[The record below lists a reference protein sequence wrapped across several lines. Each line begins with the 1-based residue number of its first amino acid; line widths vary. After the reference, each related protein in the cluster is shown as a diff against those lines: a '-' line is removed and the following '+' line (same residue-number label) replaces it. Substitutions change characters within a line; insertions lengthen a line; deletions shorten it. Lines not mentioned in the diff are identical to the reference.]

1 MEEKQSVYLAGVC
14 RQQVPP
20 QQKLIIPGFSFFF
33 LIDFADL
40 IGMAV
45 AGPCCK
51 KEWGEWKRE
60 MEEKRRRRWTEKVSC
75 WANLK
80 VSDEEEEEEE
90 VEEWE
95 EGEDDSDV
103 SEPPVREEEEMEG
116 NERAIDG
123 KVEEGLRTADDDE
136 EERQLEQTGDRME
149 QEQERAQDQMKEE
162 DRGAEPQ
169 TWLAEPQVME
179 EDEEAEGEQEVRE
192 GAGAGAEMVTAD
204 VKVHTDEEE
213 RELEQTGENNQAGR
227 DDDDRSSMDE
237 DEGADNYREEDWSK
251 DRTFDEERAEISNEQ
266 NNENSLLEAHHK
278 FTEDTETLAQF
289 PTDDLKDP
297 EEEEETDEEEASDD
311 EEEDR
316 IYSVDNYPTEIFSA
330 LTDFRDTSLLTDLTL
345 STVDGS
351 RWSVHAVVLAA
362 VSSRIFQSLRERS
375 MEDGGIN
382 IHLGPEVD
390 AVGLAA
396 VVEFAYAGFISA
408 LHADTKHQ
416 VEIAA
421 GALGACRVMEL
432 CRQSV

>member
-1 MEEKQSVYLAGVC
+1 
-14 RQQVPP
+14 
-20 QQKLIIPGFSFFF
+20 
-33 LIDFADL
+33 
-40 IGMAV
+40 MAV
-45 AGPCCK
+45 ADPCCK

-60 MEEKRRRRWTEKVSC
+60 MEEKRRRRWTEKVSY
-75 WANLK
+75 WANLE
-80 VSDEEEEEEE
+80 VSDHEEEEEEE

-123 KVEEGLRTADDDE
+123 KVEEGLMTADDDE

-149 QEQERAQDQMKEE
+149 QKQERAQDQMKEE

-169 TWLAEPQVME
+169 VME
-179 EDEEAEGEQEVRE
+179 EDEGEQEVRE
-192 GAGAGAEMVTAD
+192 GAGAGAAMMMTD
-204 VKVHTDEEE
+204 VKVRTDEEE
-213 RELEQTGENNQAGR
+213 RELEQTGEHNQAGR
-227 DDDDRSSMDE
+227 DDDERSKMDE

-251 DRTFDEERAEISNEQ
+251 DRTFDEEQAEISNEQ
-266 NNENSLLEAHHK
+266 NNETSLLEAHHK
-278 FTEDTETLAQF
+278 LTEDTETLAQF
-289 PTDDLKDP
+289 SMDDLKDP
-297 EEEEETDEEEASDD
+297 EEEEESDEEEASED
-311 EEEDR
+311 EDEDKT
-316 IYSVDNYPTEIFSA
+316 YSVDDYPTEIFSA

-375 MEDGGIN
+375 VEDGGID

-390 AVGLAA
+390 AVGLTA

-408 LHADTKHQ
+408 LHADTKRQ

-421 GALGACRVMEL
+421 AALGACRVMEL